1 MVMGLAGRE
10 NGGKAKNCR
19 SLRRFLARILAL
31 ILVFRLTP
39 GHWHF
44 FWLGWQIPG
53 VGDETRGQMPRPLS
67 TLQHFLLI
75 TRSSSAILS
84 ILMCDFLF
92 QLTSSFVMVLF
103 LLRFHAVT
111 TPVYGFSIVIKLLK
125 F

>member
-1 MVMGLAGRE
+1 
-10 NGGKAKNCR
+10 
-19 SLRRFLARILAL
+19 
-31 ILVFRLTP
+31 
-39 GHWHF
+39 
-44 FWLGWQIPG
+44 
-53 VGDETRGQMPRPLS
+53 MPRPLS

-84 ILMCDFLF
+84 ILMRDFLF

-103 LLRFHAVT
+103 LLRFHAAT